1 MQFPYDLSNYKLT
14 LPITKQGILAGS
26 AYEVNPPVQAQPY
39 FTITDNGFVFMCP
52 DHGAVTATAKYPR
65 TELRDLR
72 EWSAS
77 DTVWDK
83 LKLRVLQCP
92 IDAKIVIHQI
102 HDKKEPWVKI
112 VWQQKK
118 SGGNVYALVK
128 AADGQKDTTIPLLTG
143 VQNNKS
149 VISYIRYDGH
159 HTLTVKANNVL
170 KKITMDRKGLGG
182 KAYFKRGNY
191 FQSNDNSGMVSV
203 VLHCK

>member
-26 AYEVNPPVQAQPY
+26 AYEVIPPVQVQPY
-39 FTITDNGFVFMCP
+39 FTITDAGFVFMCP

-72 EWSAS
+72 EFSHTEFAE
-77 DTVWDK
+77 DKVK
-83 LKLRVLQCP
+83 LKVLQCP
-92 IDAKIVIHQI
+92 MDAKIVIHQI

-112 VWQQKK
+112 VWHQKK
-118 SGGNVYALVK
+118 TGGNVYALVK
-128 AADGQKDTTIPLLTG
+128 KADGLKDTTVPLLTG

-149 VISYIRYDGH
+149 VISYIRYDGKI
-159 HTLTVKANNVL
+159 LTIKANSML
-170 KKITMDRKGLGG
+170 KKGNMSRSGSGG

-191 FQSNDNSGMVSV
+191 FQSNANSGMVAV
-203 VLHCK
+203 VLHSK